1 MVFLVLAA
9 QYESWSLPLAVILVV
24 PMCLLSAIAGV
35 WIAKMDINIFTQ
47 IGFVVLVGLASKNAI
62 LIVEFAK
69 VHHEKGRRRC
79 AKATLEACRLR
90 SRPIVMTSIAF
101 ILGVVPSLAR
111 AVPAAEMRRTL
122 GTAVFQRHARGD
134 PRSGI
139 FLTPVFFYVVEKIS
153 RVAPVRVRPA
163 VAPRQRLS
171 AGDLEPEGN
180 DPGGAHAVATPTRYR
195 SDDLKTQEA
204 VRPISEGSVFS
215 KFFIDRPIFASV
227 LSIIITLAG
236 FLAVFTLP
244 VAQYPEIT
252 PPTVEVSAFYP
263 GANAKVVADTV
274 AAPIEQQVNGVE
286 NMLYMSSQ
294 CTNDGTYTLTV
305 TFKLGVDLNMAQVLV
320 QNRESLADPIL
331 PDLVKRRGVAV
342 KKKSPSILM
351 IINLF
356 SPDKSRDNL
365 YMSNYATIQL
375 KDELARLPGVGD
387 ITYIGQRDYSM
398 RIWVDPQKMAF
409 RSLTA
414 ADVVAAINSQNAQ
427 VAAGRLGQPP
437 IATGQVFQY
446 TISTLGRLID
456 VNQFAD
462 MIIKTDDLG
471 RIVRLK
477 DVATIELGAREYD
490 QNCTL
495 DGQSSVA
502 LSVYQRPGSNA
513 LETARVVRE
522 KMEELKA
529 RFPSGLDYQ
538 IVYDTTPFIQESV
551 NEVFHTLRDAV
562 FLVAFVVLL
571 FLQNWRSALIPLVAV
586 PVAIVGTFAVMAAIG
601 FSLNNLTLFGLVLAI
616 GIVVDDA
623 IVVVEAVEHHI
634 EHGLAPREA
643 TITAMSQ
650 VSSPVIAVGLV
661 LTAVFVPCAFITGI
675 TGQFYRQFALTIA
688 TSTIISAFNSLTLSP
703 ALAALLLRP
712 RQKGTY
718 EALPWFAFVGL
729 GCWLGYSFLGAHAA
743 GLVAGRLPHGLPPQL
758 EPYVAPGLALLAGG
772 LIGLVVSFPLNRML
786 GWSFFVFNKGFDAA
800 TNAYTRVVGGLLRVS
815 FVVLVLYGGLL
826 GLTYWSFTHT
836 PTGFI
841 PSQDKG
847 YLLLNVQLPDSSS
860 LERTQEV
867 MKQIEQTAGKLPG
880 VAHTVAIAG
889 QSILL
894 NANAPNFG
902 AMYVMLEDFHHRAQ
916 HGLSGPVISA
926 HLQEELQKQIG
937 EGEIN
942 VFEAPPVDG
951 LGTAGGF
958 KIVLQDRGDLGLVT
972 LQNVANGIVSRGKE
986 DAALR
991 GLFTSFRANTPWL
1004 DLNIDRTK
1012 ARLLGVSIAELFNTL
1027 QVYLGSLYVNDF
1039 NLFGRTWQVNVQGQA
1054 DFRKQIDDLHQL
1066 KDSIRCRGGM
1076 VPLGSMAGDQH
1087 DVSGPVLIMRYNMY
1101 PAAAIN
1107 GDASSG
1113 TSSGQALVR
1122 MEGVAQDGLPDAMR
1136 TQWTELA
1143 FLQLQT
1149 GNTAMF
1155 AFVLAVVL
1163 VFLVLAAQYESWAL
1177 PLAVILV
1184 VPMCLLCSCVGV
1196 IVAHMDINIFTQVG
1210 FIVLVGLACKN
1221 AILIVEFAKAEH
1233 EKGSSRKQATL
1244 EACQL
1249 RLRPI
1254 MMTSLAF
1261 ILGVVPLM
1269 VSEGA
1274 GAEMR
1279 KTLGTAV
1286 FSGMLGVTLFGI
1298 FLTPVFYYVIQWFSD
1313 QRAVARQAD
1322 ELSDEAGDD
1331 GNGDG
1336 HAGEPVDVSANG
1348 DHVVPGGNGIV
1359 HTGSHVAH

>member
-1 MVFLVLAA
+1 M
-9 QYESWSLPLAVILVV
+9 
-24 PMCLLSAIAGV
+24 
-35 WIAKMDINIFTQ
+35 
-47 IGFVVLVGLASKNAI
+47 
-62 LIVEFAK
+62 
-69 VHHEKGRRRC
+69 
-79 AKATLEACRLR
+79 
-90 SRPIVMTSIAF
+90 
-101 ILGVVPSLAR
+101 
-111 AVPAAEMRRTL
+111 
-122 GTAVFQRHARGD
+122 
-134 PRSGI
+134 
-139 FLTPVFFYVVEKIS
+139 
-153 RVAPVRVRPA
+153 
-163 VAPRQRLS
+163 
-171 AGDLEPEGN
+171 
-180 DPGGAHAVATPTRYR
+180 
-195 SDDLKTQEA
+195 
-204 VRPISEGSVFS
+204 FS

-236 FLAVFTLP
+236 FLAVSTLP
-244 VAQYPEIT
+244 IAQYPEIT

-356 SPDKSRDNL
+356 SPDRSRDNL

-414 ADVVAAINSQNAQ
+414 ADVVMAINSQNAQ

-437 IATGQVFQY
+437 VATGQVFQY
-446 TISTLGRLID
+446 TISTLGRLFD
-456 VNQFAD
+456 VSQFAD
-462 MIIKTDDLG
+462 MIIKTDDQG

-477 DVATIELGAREYD
+477 DVATVELGAREYD

-513 LETARVVRE
+513 LETAGVVRD

-551 NEVFHTLRDAV
+551 YEVLNTLRDAV
-562 FLVAFVVLL
+562 ILVAFVVLL

-661 LTAVFVPCAFITGI
+661 LTAVFIPCAFITGI

-729 GCWLGYSFLGAHAA
+729 GSWLAYSFLAPQATGLIASRLPQWLPGALHPYVGPTLA
-743 GLVAGRLPHGLPPQL
+743 LVAG
-758 EPYVAPGLALLAGG
+758 GLAGFA
-772 LIGLVVSFPLNRML
+772 VSFPLNRIM
-786 GWSFFVFNKGFDAA
+786 GWTFFIFNKGFDAA
-800 TNAYTRVVGGLLRVS
+800 TNAYTRIVGGLLRVS
-815 FVVLVLYGGLL
+815 IVVLVLYGGLL

-902 AMYVMLEDFHHRAQ
+902 AMYVMLEDFHHRAE
-916 HGLSGPVISA
+916 HGLSGPVIAA
-926 HLQEELQKQIG
+926 HLQQELQKQIG

-958 KIVLQDRGDLGLVT
+958 KIVLQDRGDLGLET
-972 LQNVANGIVSRGKE
+972 LQDVANGIVARGK
-986 DAALR
+986 DDRDLR

-1054 DFRKQIDDLHQL
+1054 DFRKQIDDLAQL
-1066 KDSIRCRGGM
+1066 KVRSERGGM
-1076 VPLGSMAGDQH
+1076 VPLGSMAEID

-1113 TSSGQALVR
+1113 TSSGQALQS
-1122 MEGVAQDGLPDAMR
+1122 MQGVARRDLPEAMR
-1136 TQWTELA
+1136 TEWTELA

-1196 IVAHMDINIFTQVG
+1196 IMAHMDINIFTQVG

-1221 AILIVEFAKAEH
+1221 AILIIEFAKAQH
-1233 EKGSSRKQATL
+1233 EAGSSRKQATL

-1269 VSEGA
+1269 LSEGA

-1279 KTLGTAV
+1279 RTLGTAV

-1313 QRAVARQAD
+1313 QRALARAAENEGD
-1322 ELSDEAGDD
+1322 EPDD
-1331 GNGDG
+1331 DN
-1336 HAGEPVDVSANG
+1336 AGESGEHIAVLANG
-1348 DHVVPGGNGIV
+1348 DHAAPHGNGV
-1359 HTGSHVAH
+1359 AHAASHVAH